1 MFTVIKK
8 YSRKFD
14 IMVRTTLIP
23 DNTHI
28 ELDIPAEYVGREIEI
43 VYSALD
49 EMIPSDK
56 KKTMADFLGIL
67 SDKSAKKLHAHVKK
81 TRKEWDR
88 GI

>member
-43 VYSALD
+43 IYAALD
-49 EMIPSDK
+49 EKTSPSK

-67 SDKSAKKLHAHVKK
+67 SDKSAKKLHTHVKK
-81 TRKEWDR
+81 TRNEWER

>member
-1 MFTVIKK
+1 
-8 YSRKFD
+8 
-14 IMVRTTLIP
+14 MVRTTLIP

-43 VYSALD
+43 TYAALD
-49 EMIPSDK
+49 EKTLPSK

-67 SDKSAKKLHAHVKK
+67 SDKSAKELHAHVKK
-81 TRKEWDR
+81 IRNEWER

>member
-14 IMVRTTLIP
+14 MMVRTTLIP

-43 VYSALD
+43 TYAALD
-49 EMIPSDK
+49 EKSLPSK

-67 SDKSAKKLHAHVKK
+67 SDKSAKKLHTHINAG
-81 TRKEWDR
+81 RA
-88 GI
+88 